1 MGKLYRIFI
10 VLLIVHF
17 RLAAQDIYIRTDYP
31 KVVNLGEQFTISWT
45 INAAGGEF
53 IAPSITGFYVLMGPQ
68 TSYSSSTQI
77 INGKISREVSYTYT
91 YYLQAINEG
100 KFVIPPAI
108 IKIKNKEYIS
118 DSIYIE
124 VISSAAARQIQPGTT
139 KPQGN
144 QSVDNLQTTGG
155 DLYVRLIPNKTEVF
169 VGEPLTVALKIFSRT
184 DLAGLEEVKYPD
196 FKGFIKEDI
205 ETPPLTALQRENIN
219 GVIYGTGIIQQF
231 LLFPQITG
239 EVTIEPVQITALV
252 QQRMSEPDPFFGDF
266 FSRFIN
272 TPRVLATLPLKIK
285 VKPLPEGKPEDF
297 SGVVGNVKIS
307 ATLDKDTVN
316 VNDALNFK
324 ITISGTGNIKFA
336 SKPVLKLSPDIEIYD
351 PKITDNFKNSPS
363 GTTGQ
368 KTFEYVLIPRHHGD
382 FIVPSI
388 TYSYF
393 NPSTKKY
400 ERVSTNEFRFHA
412 LKGTEKS
419 GEVTMY
425 GGVTKEDVKY
435 LGKDIRFI
443 KSVPGT
449 WIKSDKFIAT
459 SRIFPYI
466 YLVAL
471 LLFVFVL
478 VIRREHV
485 RRNADIARVRNRKA
499 GKIAKKRL
507 RFAEQYLKS
516 GDNEKFY
523 EELHKA
529 LWSYLSDKLSIPF
542 AEINREK
549 IIELLKEKG
558 FDENQVEQIKNLIDK
573 CEFARFAPAAP
584 PAEAAEIFKEATRII
599 KSVEN
604 KLG

>member
-1 MGKLYRIFI
+1 MGKIYKIFI
-10 VLLIVHF
+10 LFFIVPL
-17 RLAAQDIYIRTDYP
+17 RIAAQDIYIRTDYP
-31 KVVNLGEQFTISWT
+31 RVVSLGEQFTISWT
-45 INAAGGEF
+45 INAAGGDF
-53 IAPSITGFYVLMGPQ
+53 TAPPFTGFYVLMGPQ

-77 INGKISREVSYTYT
+77 INGKISRETSYTYT

-100 KFVIPPAI
+100 KYVIPPAV
-108 IKIKNKEYIS
+108 IKIKSKEYVS

-124 VISSAAARQIQPGTT
+124 VIGSAGAGQTQSGTV
-139 KPQGN
+139 KPQES
-144 QSVDNLQTTGG
+144 QSVDNRQGG
-155 DLYVRLIPNKTEVF
+155 SDLYVRLILNKTEVF
-169 VGEPLTVALKIFSRT
+169 LGEPLTVVLKIYNKT

-205 ETPPLTALQRENIN
+205 ETPRLTTLQRENVN

-239 EVTIEPVQITALV
+239 EVTIDPVQVTALV
-252 QQRMSEPDPFFGDF
+252 QQRISEPDPFFGDF
-266 FSRFIN
+266 FSRFTN

-285 VKPLPEGKPEDF
+285 VKPLPENKPEDF
-297 SGVVGNVKIS
+297 SGVVGNLKIS
-307 ATLDKDTVN
+307 ASLDKDTVN

-336 SKPVLKLSPDIEIYD
+336 GAPALKLSPDIEIYD
-351 PKITDNFKNSPS
+351 PKITDSFKNSPS
-363 GTTGQ
+363 GTAGQ
-368 KTFEYVLIPRHHGD
+368 KTFEYVLIPRHYGD
-382 FIVPSI
+382 FVIPSV

-393 NPSTKKY
+393 NTATKKY

-412 LKGTEKS
+412 LKGKEQA
-419 GEVTMY
+419 GEVTVF

-443 KSVPGT
+443 KSVPGAY
-449 WIKSDKFIAT
+449 IKLDKFIVS
-459 SRIFPYI
+459 SRIFLYL
-466 YLVAL
+466 YLVVF
-471 LLFVFVL
+471 LLFIIIL
-478 VIRREHV
+478 IIRREHI
-485 RRNADIARVRNRKA
+485 RRNADVSRVKNRKA
-499 GKIAKKRL
+499 GKIARKRL
-507 RFAEQYLKS
+507 TSAEQYLKS

-529 LWSYLSDKLSIPF
+529 LWGYLSDKLVIPF

-549 IIELLKEKG
+549 IVESLKEKG
-558 FDENQVEQIKNLIDK
+558 FDDNQVEQVKNIIDK

-584 PAEAAEIFKEATRII
+584 PAEAAEIFKEATKLI
-599 KSVEN
+599 KTVEN